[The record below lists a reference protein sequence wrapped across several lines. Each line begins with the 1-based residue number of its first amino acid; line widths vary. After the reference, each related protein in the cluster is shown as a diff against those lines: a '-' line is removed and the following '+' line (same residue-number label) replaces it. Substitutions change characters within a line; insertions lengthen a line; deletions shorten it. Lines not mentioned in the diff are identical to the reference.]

1 MATAM
6 LTSPVT
12 LSGAT
17 QLRIR
22 RSSPGN
28 QLKALIQS
36 KGSPASRRYVAPS
49 AHMCGPSRRN
59 WNRRMMDPFQIP
71 MMGPMSGAISW
82 ELGPN
87 GWSAKQHKSNQQ
99 QNLWFPVSASCALKC
114 TTPPER
120 CQYLQVD
127 VEETRNS
134 YRWYADVPGLT
145 KDNIQVQVSREREL
159 TISGHRQRATA
170 ETAAS
175 QPADQEGVVDVGS
188 SDSEADS
195 KDAGDDFQKSLQR
208 ERRFGS
214 FKRSW
219 SLPED
224 ADVSAIRASVQHGI
238 LSLTIS
244 KTKPSE
250 PEVTS
255 IPIN

>member
-36 KGSPASRRYVAPS
+36 KGSPA
-49 AHMCGPSRRN
+49 SRRN

-99 QNLWFPVSASCALKC
+99 QNLWFP
-114 TTPPER
+114 
-120 CQYLQVD
+120 VD